1 MNRITEWTIAG
12 GVPGFNKLKQNV
24 ALKRRKP
31 RIPGLSCFCDMGFL
45 ADEGGVLDRLPCAIA
60 VHDALA
66 RCIEGLA
73 VHSGSGTD
81 PEPPPHPNPLPEG
94 EGTDRVVLSSYID
107 LIVRVELRF

>member
-1 MNRITEWTIAG
+1 M
-12 GVPGFNKLKQNV
+12 PGFNKLKQNV

-31 RIPGLSCFCDMGFL
+31 RIPGLSCFFDRGSIVN
-45 ADEGGVLDRLPCAIA
+45 AGGISELLPCAIA
-60 VHDALA
+60 VHDALR
-66 RCIEGLA
+66 RCTEGLA

-81 PEPPPHPNPLPEG
+81 PKPPPHPNPLPEG